1 MSGGINFG
9 SLTIFINGSAVN
21 LKDYDKDGDGKLQG
35 DELRDLLSK
44 FQLDTYNMQT
54 LDKNG
59 DEEISADEFIF
70 WGQRLLMDD
79 AVKQLIENRISMDF
93 IGQYAQYQPQII
105 SMLKTFID
113 EFIEINKTEDISKIA
128 DKFIEILPSK
138 YEEIKKEFIPET
150 PEAIPSKGD
159 DGINPKLLEIA
170 DNVIQNV
177 FEAMMEGIAP
187 DGTQYSIYLN
197 DEQKS
202 AILNALK
209 TESYAFAE
217 VYDGGEAS
225 FGFALMLHLQSYMN
239 ESEQGAMLGEQASWE
254 SLLGNFGEY
263 LTINQIK
270 KLHSQAGSFLTT
282 ATNNG
287 INIEI

>member
-54 LDKNG
+54 IDRNG

-79 AVKQLIENRISMDF
+79 AVKQLIETQVSMDF

-105 SMLKTFID
+105 AALKAFID
-113 EFIEINKTEDISKIA
+113 EFIELNGAENVFDIA

-138 YEEIKKEFIPET
+138 YEEFKKQFIGET
-150 PEAIPSKGD
+150 DGTKPPRGEN
-159 DGINPKLLEIA
+159 GINPLFLEIA
-170 DNVIQNV
+170 NTTVESV
-177 FEAMMEGIAP
+177 FETLMSALAP
-187 DGTQYSIYLN
+187 DSTQFSIYLN
-197 DEQKS
+197 DEQKT
-202 AILNALK
+202 AIKNAL
-209 TESYAFAE
+209 TNESLTFIE
-217 VYDGGEAS
+217 TYDGGEAT
-225 FGFALMLHLQSYMN
+225 FGFALMLHLQSFMN
-239 ESEQGAMLGEQASWE
+239 ESEQGAMFGEQALWE
-254 SLLGNFGEY
+254 NLINSLGGY
-263 LTINQIK
+263 LTMNQLR
-270 KLHSQAGSFLTT
+270 KLRNQASSFLTA
-282 ATNNG
+282 ATENG
-287 INIEI
+287 INIDV